1 MVLSAQIEEQLRQR
15 FATSLEGRVKLT
27 VHIRSSASSRLILS
41 SGSAAAGSSTEV
53 REMCEQVAGAA
64 DGKVSLEVV
73 EVPLGSEDGFL
84 PRIEIAPADS
94 EARIEYRGLPAGY
107 EFAVLVDAIERCST
121 GPGLSDAS
129 TEKLAALEGD
139 VEVMVFGTPG

>member
-15 FATSLEGRVKLT
+15 FATSLEGNVQLT
-27 VHIRSSASSRLILS
+27 VHVRSSASSRLLLSGGNAAGGS
-41 SGSAAAGSSTEV
+41 SGEV
-53 REMCEQVAGAA
+53 REMCEQVAGVAE
-64 DGKVSLEVV
+64 GKVSVEVV
-73 EVPLGSEDGFL
+73 EVPLGSEDGYL
-84 PRIEIAPADS
+84 PRIEVAPQGS
-94 EARIEYRGLPAGY
+94 EGRIEYRGLPAGY

-129 TEKLAALEGD
+129 AEKLAALEGD